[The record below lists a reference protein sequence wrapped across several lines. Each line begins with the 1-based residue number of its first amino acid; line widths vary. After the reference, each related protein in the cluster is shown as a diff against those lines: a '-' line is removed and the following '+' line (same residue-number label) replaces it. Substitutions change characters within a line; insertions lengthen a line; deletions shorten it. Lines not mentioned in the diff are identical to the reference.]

1 MSELRYDPFL
11 LPTQPFCPTF
21 SQRVTMVFSQT
32 SDSKA
37 TYLICFNSLTNT
49 QNLSHGCDE
58 EKERKHLGNLFQHL
72 ANRCVCL
79 PDIQQY
85 APANFLM
92 HLLPL
97 LHQGL
102 TLTGPWC
109 NEHQEELLAEPVL

>member
-1 MSELRYDPFL
+1 MIRSFFLRSLFVLRSHRESPWCFHK
-11 LPTQPFCPTF
+11 
-21 SQRVTMVFSQT
+21 QT

-37 TYLICFNSLTNT
+37 THLICFNSLTNT

-72 ANRCVCL
+72 ANKCVL
-79 PDIQQY
+79 LDIPDIQQY

-102 TLTGPWC
+102 TLTGQWC
-109 NEHQEELLAEPVL
+109 NEHQELLAEPVL